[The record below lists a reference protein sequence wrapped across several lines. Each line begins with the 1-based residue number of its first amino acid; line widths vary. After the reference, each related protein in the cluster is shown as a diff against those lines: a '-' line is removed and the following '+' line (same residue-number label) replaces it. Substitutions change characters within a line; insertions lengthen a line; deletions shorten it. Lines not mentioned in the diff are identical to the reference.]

1 MRNGG
6 CDTGVVAA
14 DKPRLFHSNRDLA
27 LSLIPLVIICLV
39 VAGLAG
45 QCSFSPG
52 GPSQG
57 QIPHYEAGPVLRTDA
72 MRYQFPIREPA
83 KPEGWHTNSGGNDAI
98 DGNDGG
104 VAVRVGYITDSGDYL
119 EVVQTNARP
128 AALVRYMVDENRP
141 ATGSESVAGVEWTVY
156 AREGAE
162 PVWAADRGDVRW
174 GMTGRAGES
183 DLRRMAT
190 ELAQAPPLPDQ

>member
-1 MRNGG
+1 MRNRG
-6 CDTGVVAA
+6 CDTGGVAA

-57 QIPHYEAGPVLRTDA
+57 QIPQYDAGPVLRTDA
-72 MRYQFPIREPA
+72 TTYQFPIRLPDT
-83 KPEGWHTNSGGNDAI
+83 PEGWHTNSGGNDPI

-104 VAVRVGYITDSGDYL
+104 IAIRVGYITGTGDYL
-119 EVVQTNARP
+119 EMVQTNARP
-128 AALVRYMVDENRP
+128 AAVVRFMVDENRP
-141 ATGSESVAGVEWTVY
+141 ATGSEQVAGVDWTVY
-156 AREGAE
+156 AREDAE
-162 PVWAADRGDVRW
+162 TVWVADRGDVRW
-174 GMTGRAGES
+174 AMTGRAGEA

-190 ELAQAPPLPDQ
+190 ALAQAPPLPSE